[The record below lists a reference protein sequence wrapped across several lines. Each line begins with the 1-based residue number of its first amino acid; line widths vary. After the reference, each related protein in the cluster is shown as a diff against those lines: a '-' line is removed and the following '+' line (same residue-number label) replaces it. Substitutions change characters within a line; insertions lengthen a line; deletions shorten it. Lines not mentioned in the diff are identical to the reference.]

1 MLRFRLLLGDSAG
14 YVFSIYFIVQS
25 SCNNVTCTYW
35 GEMFNDKTGFFKR
48 KLPTIA
54 YRYLLSYI
62 ILPKGLLRG
71 PILGIVVNS
80 QHLASKHM

>member
-1 MLRFRLLLGDSAG
+1 MLRLRLLLGDSAG
-14 YVFSIYFIVQS
+14 YVFSIYSIVQS
-25 SCNNVTCTYW
+25 SCNMYW